1 MLPAVLLAQGNE
13 LTTGQTVDTNSNWIA
28 AQLFDRGIE
37 VLRVVT
43 VPDDLDQLV
52 DVLTDAAGRAPIV
65 ISTGGLGPT
74 RDDLTAEAVSR
85 ALGRPLTLH
94 SDAMEQVEAR
104 YRSMGRAMP
113 EINRK
118 QAILPSGCT
127 VLENRWGTAPGFSV
141 ETDGTHM
148 YFLPGVPREMR
159 KLMLHGV
166 LPHLQNTFAL
176 QTPRR
181 RIVRVIGLGESNI
194 ETRLSDIDV
203 PGMQIGFRAK
213 MPENQVKLRFDASVP
228 EAVIESAVE
237 QVRARIGWRAF
248 GVDTGDLGEV
258 VGHALAERHQ
268 TVALAESCTAGRVA
282 AWLGE
287 TPGASRYLI
296 EGAVLYS
303 NEAKTRTCG
312 VTEELL
318 VAHGA
323 VSEPVC
329 RQLAEGIRQRAAT
342 TWGVG
347 ITGIAGPGGA
357 TPDKPLGTVHIAIA
371 GPQGT
376 HHRCVRLPGN
386 RAQVQAR
393 AAAAAM
399 AMLFRAVAH
408 PRREA

>member
-28 AQLFDRGIE
+28 GQLFDHGIE

-52 DVLTDAAGRAPIV
+52 EVLTDAAGRAPIV

-74 RDDLTAEAVSR
+74 RDDLTAQAVAR
-85 ALGRPLTLH
+85 ALGRPLALH
-94 SDAMEQVEAR
+94 ADAMEQVETR
-104 YRSMGRAMP
+104 YRSMGRVMP

-118 QAILPSGCT
+118 QAILPQGCT

-141 ETDGTHM
+141 EVAGTHM

-159 KLMLHGV
+159 KLMTHGV
-166 LPHLQNTFAL
+166 LPHLRDTFAL

-194 ETRLSDIDV
+194 ETRLSGLEI
-203 PGMQIGFRAK
+203 PGMQIGFRTK
-213 MPENQVKLRFDASVP
+213 MPENQVKLRFEASVP
-228 EAVIESAVE
+228 EADIANAVE

-248 GVDTGDLGEV
+248 GVDTGDLSEV
-258 VGHALAERHQ
+258 VGHALAERQQ
-268 TVALAESCTAGRVA
+268 TVALAESCTAGRLA

-296 EGAVLYS
+296 EGVVVYADA
-303 NEAKTRTCG
+303 AKTRTCG
-312 VTEELL
+312 VSEEMI
-318 VAHGA
+318 VAHGS
-323 VSEPVC
+323 VSEPVA
-329 RQLAEGIRQRAAT
+329 RQLAEGIRQRAET

-357 TPDKPLGTVHIAIA
+357 TPDKPVGTVHIAVA

-376 HHRCVRLPGN
+376 LHRRIYLPGD
-386 RAQVQAR
+386 RKRVQALSS
-393 AAAAAM
+393 AAAL

-408 PRREA
+408 PRS